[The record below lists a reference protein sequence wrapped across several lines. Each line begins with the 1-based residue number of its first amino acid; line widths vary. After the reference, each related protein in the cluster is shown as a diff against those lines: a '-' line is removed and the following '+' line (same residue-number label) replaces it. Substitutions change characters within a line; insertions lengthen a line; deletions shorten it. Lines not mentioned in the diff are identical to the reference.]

1 MIVRFVAA
9 ACAFGLVSLVGSQA
23 ANSAGSGLAV
33 PNGVE
38 AAGGFRVEAIARIP
52 GARELAIAPN
62 GDLLVGTNGTVV
74 DSIADP
80 EGAPR
85 EPKSFA
91 HIEEAPDAGV
101 AVAGDAVFVGTHRG
115 VWRVDFNPATGGASG
130 APRKLGSVRDI
141 VASGHSTTSV
151 AVSGQTLYVAVGS
164 DRVRRTR
171 CRTSRASIQTTG
183 VSGGPM
189 FAKAVRIRNAI
200 ALATDPATGAVW
212 AGVAGQDELEHGHPY
227 EVFDPVS
234 AHPGLADY
242 GWPDCYENHRRAGGA
257 EVDCSHQIVPR
268 VVFPAYSTPIGAVF
282 YPLHPSGK
290 YAFPAAFA
298 GGAFVTLHGSWH
310 QPPIPPRV
318 VFVALK
324 SDEPPKNVDW
334 SDPNVQWR
342 EMLGG
347 FQNAAGNRSG
357 RPTGVTVGREGSLFV
372 ADDEAGLIYRVRPR

>member
-1 MIVRFVAA
+1 ML
-9 ACAFGLVSLVGSQA
+9 GLVSLAGGEAPSSA
-23 ANSAGSGLAV
+23 AAGPEV
-33 PNGVE
+33 PAGVE
-38 AAGGFRVEAIARIP
+38 AAAGFRVEAIARIP

-62 GDLLVGTNGTVV
+62 GDLLVGTNGAEV
-74 DSIADP
+74 DTIADP
-80 EGAPR
+80 ENAPK
-85 EPKSFA
+85 EPKPFVR
-91 HIEEAPDAGV
+91 IEEAPDAGV
-101 AVAGDAVFVGTHRG
+101 AVAGDAVFIGTHRG
-115 VWRVDFNPATGGASG
+115 VWRVEFNPATGGAG
-130 APRKLGSVRDI
+130 GTPRKLGSVRDI
-141 VASGHSTTSV
+141 VASGHATTSV
-151 AVSGQTLYVAVGS
+151 TVSGRTLYVAIGS
-164 DRVRRTR
+164 SCNACVERDP
-171 CRTSRASIQTTG
+171 SRASVQTTG
-183 VSGGPM
+183 LSGGPM

-234 AHPGLADY
+234 AHSGLADY

-290 YAFPAAFA
+290 YAFPAAYA

-310 QPPIPPRV
+310 QPPVAPRV
-318 VFVALK
+318 VFVPLK
-324 SDEPPKNVDW
+324 NDEPSKSVDW

-347 FQNAAGNRSG
+347 FQNASGDRSG
-357 RPTGVTVGREGSLFV
+357 RPTGVAVGREGSLFV